1 MNEKSRRRISFSDL
15 GKILQEVNEKS
26 YIEKTST
33 KSSWDFTLA
42 IPFLKENGL
51 DENICFRSFDKG
63 LPLNSERKIYNL
75 LSNILVRNLTI
86 KLDDISNWSK
96 QADWEP
102 ASLAKWHFEE
112 CRIEPRNLSI
122 GNIYFPWPGNFRFY
136 KNEFFFGDSEG
147 MQAWTFVFQRNSQ
160 VLFQK
165 NDFRNSINNII
176 QIRCEDSKNDS
187 DSRDFGLGNLSFLG
201 NKGIDRLE
209 LMCNADSYVF
219 RGTNYINFLRLN
231 EQNSN
236 SSDIGPKIYIGPRER
251 IDPYFH
257 YPFHHRN
264 LFLSLREHAGKKQDT
279 HLVNVLDKQL
289 DRVEYFLT
297 KDQEISFSADKREW
311 FEYWQ
316 DRTLYAWRRWSS
328 DFYRS
333 WLRPLSMVVL
343 GYGVL
348 NALPWFW
355 IENFTFSDWIAFSL
369 RPISQI
375 HLYAGSLEAVCG
387 DEYKCLPLRSKNWLS
402 FIGLLQMIW
411 IAVWGFAFSK
421 SIKR

>member
-63 LPLNSERKIYNL
+63 LPLNSERKIYTRL
-75 LSNILVRNLTI
+75 ANILIRNLTI
-86 KLDDISNWSK
+86 KSDDALNWGK
-96 QADWEP
+96 QSDWKP
-102 ASLAKWHFEE
+102 AFDAKWHFEE
-112 CRIEPRNLSI
+112 CRIEPWTLAQGSI
-122 GNIYFPWPGNFRFY
+122 YLPWSGDFRFY
-136 KNEFFFGDSEG
+136 KNEFSFDDGKGTQTWWS
-147 MQAWTFVFQRNSQ
+147 FVFGRGSD

-165 NDFRNSINNII
+165 SNFENSII
-176 QIRCEDSKNDS
+176 QIRCKGSENGS
-187 DSRDFGLGNLSFLG
+187 DSRHLELGKLSFLG
-201 NKGIDRLE
+201 NKGIDSLQ

-219 RGTNYINFLRLN
+219 RGTNHINSLSFSG
-231 EQNSN
+231 QNSN
-236 SSDIGPKIYIGPRER
+236 SLDLDSKIYIGPRER

-264 LFLSLREHAGKKQDT
+264 LFLSLREYAGKKQDAY
-279 HLVNVLDKQL
+279 LVNVLDKQL

-297 KDQEISFSADKREW
+297 KDQEISFVADKREW

-316 DRTLYAWRRWSS
+316 DRILYAWRRWSS

-333 WLRPLSMVVL
+333 WLRPLLMIIL
-343 GYGVL
+343 GYLAL
-348 NALPWFW
+348 NACPLFW
-355 IENFTFSDWIAFSL
+355 IESFTFSDWIAFSL